1 MKPMSSIRTFI
12 ARLVGGV
19 QCLLGAATSTF
30 AYLVYASQSIRE
42 SLSIANEESFL
53 IVFLLVV
60 FGAFSILSGMVL
72 IREED

>member
-1 MKPMSSIRTFI
+1 
-12 ARLVGGV
+12 
-19 QCLLGAATSTF
+19 LGAAASAF

-53 IVFLLVV
+53 IAFLLVI
-60 FGAFSILSGMVL
+60 FGAFSMLSGMVL